1 MNKKIVDESNIT
13 KLFDWAYE
21 KSLQGLPKM
30 ETAIELAESYK
41 KEGKTLTENINSL
54 IRWQITKTSVS
65 GFLTGI
71 GGLATL
77 PFAIPVNIASVI
89 YVQIR
94 MISAIA
100 YMAGY
105 DIKDEKVKGYVLLC
119 LVGNGVKDVLKE
131 VGMQVGNKIAISTI
145 RKYITTE
152 LLREINRAV
161 GFRLV
166 AKFGGVGIINI
177 GKAIPLVGGI
187 VGGSFDAITTNIIG
201 NVAREL
207 FVEEVAGE
215 NGNDILIKSELQ
227 RFYCYINLIKKDK
240 NIVSEELNLLY
251 KYIYASDL
259 PNDLQHEILNK
270 LNSKE
275 LISLNFDLLKRNVVS
290 PLEFIEQ
297 LIELAQI
304 DFDIHESEIAYIH
317 EIAKEFNIEEESYKD
332 KFKERNFQYL
342 APEGI
347 LLKINYDRLL
357 RHIESNI
364 QIYFDDDSGIKIPVN
379 DLIKFGRDNNIFL
392 NVEKKWE
399 GSDYITQVDIKNFK
413 LFDNVTVKLIKSFNI
428 ILGYN
433 GLGKTSLLQAISIG
447 LLSQTSN
454 ASSKPDEYKEYIKKD
469 TEFAEINIYYEN
481 EQRQVRVENSGL
493 LAVKNSQLS
502 KNLLLSYGVNLNSEM
517 KDEEAER
524 FFEYLLN
531 GKDDVYSTK
540 SIFKD
545 NSNNFQNP
553 LNVLYKLQK
562 EETNLANSISELL
575 IDTLNKFL
583 KLISEN
589 ETITI
594 EKQGNKI
601 FFRDFAGTHLDLKNL
616 SEGYKDHI
624 LLISDIVMR
633 IIAARN
639 TVLEQLNAPVN
650 SDLLLKAKGII
661 LIDEFDRHLHPSW
674 QRKLLSQ
681 LKETFPNIQFVLS
694 THNIVSLQ
702 SAEGEKIFVMS
713 VENGKVSIEDG
724 NIPIGYSIEALYE
737 YYFDEHAYSVKITE
751 KLSRFKEHRNKIL
764 ATKDFSIMESGE
776 FIELSNQLSKTNS
789 QLATFVN
796 IELFQLDKYKNNAQ
810 TN

>member
-776 FIELSNQLSKTNS
+776 FIELSNQLSQTNS

>member
-713 VENGKVSIEDG
+713 VENGKVSIKDG